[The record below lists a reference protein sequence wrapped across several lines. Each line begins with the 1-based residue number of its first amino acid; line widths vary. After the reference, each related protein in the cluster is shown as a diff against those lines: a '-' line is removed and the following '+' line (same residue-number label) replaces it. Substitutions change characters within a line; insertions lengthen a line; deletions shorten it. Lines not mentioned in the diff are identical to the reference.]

1 MSSSTKQRGAVSTP
15 RIRLGLF
22 SRSFLLLASLMLV
35 SLGAWLQVF
44 FSMEEGPRALQT
56 AQRVTTAVSITR
68 AAPGYA
74 PTSVRPALLLDHA
87 TKESL
92 RVQPRE
98 ESDVLEPLPPSNY
111 WKHVATQI
119 KDKLGSDTQ
128 VMWSV
133 NQTPGVW
140 VSFELN
146 DDQYWLVF
154 EREQLALTAGIEWL
168 GWGATALLLAL
179 IGAAVSVRFVNRP
192 LAQLAK
198 VAQQLARGETPS
210 PLPEKGP

>member
-1 MSSSTKQRGAVSTP
+1 M
-15 RIRLGLF
+15 
-22 SRSFLLLASLMLV
+22 
-35 SLGAWLQVF
+35 
-44 FSMEEGPRALQT
+44 AL
-56 AQRVTTAVSITR
+56 RVTSEVSITR
-68 AAPGYA
+68 SAQVYA
-74 PTSVRPALLLDHA
+74 PTSVRPALLLDLA

-119 KDKLGSDTQ
+119 KDKLGADTQ

-154 EREQLALTAGIEWL
+154 EREQLAHTDGIDWL
-168 GWGATALLLAL
+168 GSGGTALRLAPSD
-179 IGAAVSVRFVNRP
+179 APVRVLFVNAPLAELAQEDHHLPPDETPRP
-192 LAQLAK
+192 L
-198 VAQQLARGETPS
+198 
-210 PLPEKGP
+210 